1 MILWTHST
9 VTNLSKSSHK
19 DYSVINQP
27 SIQVCFTVT
36 KRFNNLLLEVNPDA
50 FSEKQLQTYR
60 MIKSLYDKGL
70 SYKKITKQLN
80 DKGITTHKGNQW
92 GVSGNS
98 VYSVLKRYKE
108 KQNRLKFLNKKYEP
122 IYSKMWIE

>member
-1 MILWTHST
+1 MTD
-9 VTNLSKSSHK
+9 LSKSSHK
-19 DYSVINQP
+19 DDSVINQP

-60 MIKSLYDKGL
+60 LIKSLYDKGL
-70 SYKKITKQLN
+70 SYRRITKQLN

-108 KQNRLKFLNKKYEP
+108 RQNRLKFLKKKYEP

>member
-1 MILWTHST
+1 M
-9 VTNLSKSSHK
+9 VTDLSKSSHK
-19 DYSVINQP
+19 DDSVIKQP
-27 SIQVCFTVT
+27 SIQVCFKVT

-50 FSEKQLQTYR
+50 FSEKQLQTYP

-70 SYKKITKQLN
+70 SYRRITKQLN
-80 DKGITTHKGNQW
+80 ERGITTHKDKQW
-92 GVSGNS
+92 GVSGNF

-108 KQNRLKFLNKKYEP
+108 RQNRLKFSKKKCEP

>member
-1 MILWTHST
+1 MHFL
-9 VTNLSKSSHK
+9 K
-19 DYSVINQP
+19 
-27 SIQVCFTVT
+27 
-36 KRFNNLLLEVNPDA
+36 NNL
-50 FSEKQLQTYR
+50 TYR

-70 SYKKITKQLN
+70 SYRRITKQLN

-108 KQNRLKFLNKKYEP
+108 RQNRLKFLNKKYEP

>member
-1 MILWTHST
+1 MF
-9 VTNLSKSSHK
+9 NDLSKRSHK
-19 DYSVINQP
+19 ADNVINKP
-27 SIQVCFTVT
+27 SIQACFKVT
-36 KRFNNLLLEVNPDA
+36 KRFNNLLLEVNLDP

-60 MIKSLYDKGL
+60 LIKSLYDKGL
-70 SYKKITKQLN
+70 SYRRITKQLN

-108 KQNRLKFLNKKYEP
+108 RQNRLKFLKKKYEP

>member
-1 MILWTHST
+1 MT
-9 VTNLSKSSHK
+9 
-19 DYSVINQP
+19 DYSKTSLSDDTLINQS
-27 SIQVCFTVT
+27 SIQVCFTVSQ
-36 KRFNNLLLEVNPDA
+36 RFNNLLQEVNPDA

-60 MIKSLYDKGL
+60 LIKSLYDKGL
-70 SYKKITKQLN
+70 SYRRITKQLN

-108 KQNRLKFLNKKYEP
+108 REERIKYKNKKYEP
-122 IYSKMWIE
+122 TYSKMWIE